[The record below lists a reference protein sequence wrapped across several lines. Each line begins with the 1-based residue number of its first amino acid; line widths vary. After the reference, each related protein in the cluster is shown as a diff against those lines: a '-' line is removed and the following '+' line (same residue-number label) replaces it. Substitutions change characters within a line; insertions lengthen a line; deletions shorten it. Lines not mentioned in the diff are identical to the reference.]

1 MRTANHKGMN
11 VKRIQLAQGVVVCLL
26 AAVLLG
32 GFLLRP
38 AAAVE
43 ASVLQIDASQV
54 EWTINPFVYGANYGP
69 WALVSLD
76 MLDEAKDSGVTYLRF
91 PAGNWGD
98 RNDLTPFQIDMF
110 INQSRAWNAEPSIS
124 VRLQNGTPEQAAE
137 LVRYTNI
144 EKGYG
149 VRYWSI
155 GNEPTL
161 YPDYS
166 VEQLNS
172 DWRAIA
178 LAMKAVDPNIV
189 LLGPEVHQ
197 YPPNADPNDYH
208 APMRE
213 WVRGFLEVNADLVD
227 YVSIH
232 RYPFPTSMNAPVTT
246 DDQMRMNPAE
256 WDFIIPDLRQVIRET
271 TGRDIPVAVTEVNS
285 HWSNGSAQLATPMN
299 AVWWADVLGRLIR
312 QKVDIVNFFALYT
325 TSGLGLFGLL
335 DRYETRP
342 TYYVYQLY
350 KQFGSELVASQSPDS
365 DVTITAARRNDG
377 ALTVVIVNR
386 SAEAKTFTLGLTGF
400 TPSGAAEVW
409 LLDAEH
415 RAEPL
420 EPVDLAVE
428 PLALPAQAV
437 TLLVVPG

>member
-1 MRTANHKGMN
+1 
-11 VKRIQLAQGVVVCLL
+11 VKQIQVARGLVFGLMAALL
-26 AAVLLG
+26 AGLSLPREAT
-32 GFLLRP
+32 
-38 AAAVE
+38 AVE
-43 ASVLQIDASQV
+43 AGVLRVDAAQV

-76 MLDEAKDSGVTYLRF
+76 MLDEAKASGVTYLRF

-110 INQSRAWNAEPSIS
+110 VKQAQDWNAEPSIS

-137 LVRYTNI
+137 LVRYANI

-166 VEQLNS
+166 VDQLNI

-178 LAMKAVDPNIV
+178 EAMKAVDPSIV
-189 LLGPEVHQ
+189 LMGPEVHQ
-197 YPPNADPNDYH
+197 YPSNADPNDYH

-232 RYPFPTSMNAPVTT
+232 RYPFPLSMNAPVTP
-246 DDQMRMNPAE
+246 DDQMRTNPAE

-285 HWSNGSAQLATPMN
+285 HWSGGSAQLATDMS

-335 DRYETRP
+335 DRYDVRP

-350 KQFGSELVASQSPDS
+350 QQFGSELVASESPDT
-365 DVTITAARRNDG
+365 DVTITAALREDG
-377 ALTVVIVNR
+377 ALTLMVVNR
-386 SAEAKTFTLGLTGF
+386 SAEAKAFTLDLAGF
-400 TPSGAAEVW
+400 TASGAAEVW

-415 RAEPL
+415 RAEAVQ
-420 EPVDLAVE
+420 PVDLGAG
-428 PLALPAQAV
+428 PLTLPSQSV
-437 TLLVVPG
+437 MLLVVPG

>member
-1 MRTANHKGMN
+1 MKQ
-11 VKRIQLAQGVVVCLL
+11 IQVARGLVFGLMAALL
-26 AAVLLG
+26 AGLSLPREAT
-32 GFLLRP
+32 
-38 AAAVE
+38 AVE
-43 ASVLQIDASQV
+43 AGVLRVDAARV
-54 EWTINPFVYGANYGP
+54 EWTINPFVYGVNYGP

-76 MLDEAKDSGVTYLRF
+76 MLDEAKASGVTYLRF

-110 INQSRAWNAEPSIS
+110 IKQARDWNAEPSIS

-137 LVRYTNI
+137 LVRYANI

-166 VEQLNS
+166 VDQLNI
-172 DWRAIA
+172 DWRAVA
-178 LAMKAVDPNIV
+178 LAMKAVDPSIV

-197 YPPNADPNDYH
+197 YPPNANPTDYH

-213 WVRGFLEVNADLVD
+213 WVHGFLEVNADLVD

-232 RYPFPTSMNAPVTT
+232 RYPFPLSMNAPVTT
-246 DDQMRMNPAE
+246 DDQMRTNPAE

-285 HWSNGSAQLATPMN
+285 HWANGSAQLATDMN

-335 DRYETRP
+335 DRYDVRP

-350 KQFGSELVASQSPDS
+350 QQFGSQLVASESPDA
-365 DVTITAARRNDG
+365 DVTITAALREDG
-377 ALTVVIVNR
+377 ALTLMVVNR
-386 SAEAKTFTLGLTGF
+386 SAQAKAFTLDLAGF
-400 TPSGAAEVW
+400 TASGAAEVW
-409 LLDAEH
+409 LLDAGH
-415 RAEPL
+415 RAEAV
-420 EPVDLAVE
+420 EPVDLAAG
-428 PLALPAQAV
+428 LLTLPSQSV
-437 TLLVVPG
+437 MLLVVPR

>member
-1 MRTANHKGMN
+1 M
-11 VKRIQLAQGVVVCLL
+11 KRNQVAQGVVFCLMAALL
-26 AAVLLG
+26 AGV
-32 GFLLRP
+32 FLPRE
-38 AAAVE
+38 ATAVE
-43 ASVLQIDASQV
+43 AGVLRVDASQV

-76 MLDEAKDSGVTYLRF
+76 MLDEAKESGVTYLRF

-98 RNDLTPFQIDMF
+98 RNNLTPFQIDMF
-110 INQSRAWNAEPSIS
+110 IKQSRDWNAEPSIS

-137 LVRYTNI
+137 LVRYANI

-166 VEQLNS
+166 VDQLNVE
-172 DWRAIA
+172 WRAIA
-178 LAMKAVDPNIV
+178 LAMKAVDSSIV
-189 LLGPEVHQ
+189 LIGPEVHQ

-213 WVRGFLEVNADLVD
+213 WVRGFLKVNADLVD

-232 RYPFPTSMNAPVTT
+232 RYPFPTSMNAPVTA
-246 DDQMRMNPAE
+246 DDQMRTNPAE

-271 TGRDIPVAVTEVNS
+271 TGRDIPVAVTEINS
-285 HWSNGSAQLATPMN
+285 HWSNGSAQLATDMN

-335 DRYETRP
+335 DRYEIRP

-350 KQFGSELVASQSPDS
+350 KQFGGELVASESPDS
-365 DVTITAARRNDG
+365 DVTITAARRDDG
-377 ALTVVIVNR
+377 ALTLMIVNR
-386 SAEAKTFTLGLTGF
+386 SAEAKAFTLDLAGF
-400 TPSGAAEVW
+400 TASGAAAVW
-409 LLDAEH
+409 RLDAAH
-415 RAEPL
+415 RAEAL
-420 EPVDLAVE
+420 EPVDLAAG
-428 PLALPAQAV
+428 PLRLPAQSV